1 MGFYPLQPQSSVLM
15 LRNMLGSILPS
26 THVARAFEAHGIDS
40 SYSADWVLRIVRPF
54 RTPAMQSILNSST
67 TLGPIVIS
75 PDDEDVPFDYQPD
88 LQGLIIPQT
97 ATVSGE
103 VVDVEELR
111 AQMVAIF
118 RSVAQGPRTKAIVRG
133 VGTYSIVFLIAVTSQ
148 VAGQAIWYWL
158 MHR

>member
-1 MGFYPLQPQSSVLM
+1 
-15 LRNMLGSILPS
+15 MLGPVLPS
-26 THVARAFEAHGIDS
+26 THVARAFAAQGIPS
-40 SYSADWVLRIVRPF
+40 SYSTDWILRIVRPY

-88 LQGLIIPQT
+88 LQGWIIPET
-97 ATVSGE
+97 ATRSE
-103 VVDVEELR
+103 EDVEELR
-111 AQMVAIF
+111 AQVVAIV

-133 VGTYSIVFLIAVTSQ
+133 VGERGLTFLVNVTSD
-148 VAGQAIWYWL
+148 VAALAFWYWL